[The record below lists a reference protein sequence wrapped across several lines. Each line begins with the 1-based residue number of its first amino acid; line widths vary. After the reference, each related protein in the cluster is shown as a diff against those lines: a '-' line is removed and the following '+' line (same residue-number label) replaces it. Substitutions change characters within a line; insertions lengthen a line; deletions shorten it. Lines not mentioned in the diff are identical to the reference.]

1 MIIFGATTCRFGTRW
16 SRSVGCGAGLRGW
29 GGGWI
34 GQVGEVEGGRSKG
47 VNRLDG
53 RGKRVAILWEEVE
66 MEKAGGRTTCNLLWM
81 RWRWWKKKEK

>member
-1 MIIFGATTCRFGTRW
+1 M
-16 SRSVGCGAGLRGW
+16 RGW

-66 MEKAGGRTTCNLLWM
+66 MVRKAGGRTTYNLLWL